1 MAPQAEMRRNGT
13 VRREKAL
20 GMSWGVTPLWAPFS
34 LSRPLARVLSP
45 IVQSAV
51 RPLLD
56 AKQDLPLGSTVALE
70 LIRDPR
76 LAVRQGTRG
85 PKYRSS

>member
-1 MAPQAEMRRNGT
+1 M
-13 VRREKAL
+13 
-20 GMSWGVTPLWAPFS
+20 
-34 LSRPLARVLSP
+34 LAVASVGESSQP

-51 RPLLD
+51 LPLLD

-76 LAVRQGTRG
+76 FAVR
-85 PKYRSS
+85 